1 MHRPLEY
8 ITVEGFAFWVGV
20 DNCLALCK
28 RGLSVCYASLCF
40 SRPLKKLKKQKAAKC
55 DGLIRKLLVN
65 TSVNLFFLSFI

>member
-1 MHRPLEY
+1 MHMPLEY

-40 SRPLKKLKKQKAAKC
+40 SRPLIGNQKAAKC

-65 TSVNLFFLSFI
+65 TSVNLFFLLFI